1 MPIPLR
7 NQEASRPWGEALSA
21 EAREAVVRDLFDLE
35 LIPWQR
41 DLFEAVGGPS
51 RPKVHYLQIARK
63 AGKTF
68 ALAAFIMS
76 ELVLEPDSE
85 IYVFSDSQTNLR
97 AVLFS
102 ELQSWVQI
110 CRDPSLFKIHY
121 DKIVY
126 VPTGGF
132 VRIRAS
138 NHQASQGL
146 NPTTVVFD
154 ELHLQRSDRV
164 YNGAIMAG
172 AARTSPLVLAA
183 TTPGYDS
190 VSLAHDMD
198 QMVRKGEISGRIY
211 EPTASVEAA
220 YTDRD
225 QWRISNPGLGYTFD
239 MDSLENDFRLMPQHE
254 FSRFRLGCW
263 TETAS
268 AWLPY
273 GAWKAREA
281 PSSLNLGDDVW
292 VGFDGSVSG
301 DSTALVACSSAGH
314 LTVMAVWEKPTL
326 GGAPNW
332 RVPRQEVMDAV
343 DRLFADY
350 NVVSLYAD
358 PPWYAREIAEWDQKY
373 PGRIVEFPTNSPA
386 RMGPACSAFYSAVM
400 DGLLSH
406 DGDTRLANHV
416 ANAASR
422 PTASGDCIT
431 KESKDSP
438 RKIDLAVASV
448 LAYHGMA
455 TAARQKK
462 AVHVW

>member
-1 MPIPLR
+1 MV
-7 NQEASRPWGEALSA
+7 
-21 EAREAVVRDLFDLE
+21 RELFDLA

-41 DLFEAVGGPS
+41 ELFEAVGGPS

-110 CRDPSLFKIHY
+110 CRDPSLFKVHY

-172 AARTSPLVLAA
+172 AARVSPLVLTA

-198 QMVRKGEISGRIY
+198 QAVRAGTISGRIY
-211 EPTASVEAA
+211 EPALPAGQA
-220 YTDRD
+220 YADRE
-225 QWRISNPGLGYTFD
+225 QWKIANPGLGYTFD
-239 MDSLENDFRLMPQHE
+239 MDSLENDFKLMPQHE

-263 TETAS
+263 TETAA

-273 GAWKAREA
+273 GAWAARRQ
-281 PSSLNLGDDVW
+281 PTSLNLGDRIW
-292 VGFDGSVSG
+292 LGFDGSVSG
-301 DSTALVACSSAGH
+301 DSTALVACDAAGH
-314 LTVMAVWEKPTL
+314 LTVLDVWEKPTI
-326 GGAPNW
+326 GGALW
-332 RVPRQEVMDAV
+332 RVPRQEVLDSV
-343 DRLFADY
+343 DRIFADY
-350 NVVSLYAD
+350 DVQAMYAD

-373 PGRIVEFPTNSPA
+373 PGKIVEFPTFSA
-386 RMGPACSAFYSAVM
+386 GRMAPACTAFYAAVM

-416 ANAASR
+416 ANAVSR
-422 PTASGDCIT
+422 PTQHGDCVT

-438 RKIDLAVASV
+438 RRIDMAIASI

-455 TAARQKK
+455 TAQRMVKP
-462 AVHVW
+462 VTVW